1 MMATA
6 MAGCLD
12 SAIGNSAP
20 TVQMS
25 IKDKETGKTTTFR
38 VGDLLTFDATGSSD
52 PNGDPMSYEWDFGD
66 GNTGNSQTVEHAYNM
81 KGSYTVE
88 LCVSDSDLETCD
100 EQTITVADADAAL
113 PSAAITGY
121 KDNSCDGNDPSSG
134 THTLVWICEEAM
146 DPDSD
151 TFIDATTTVYLD
163 GGESSAGDDNSYI
176 TKWEWDLNVNV
187 DSDGDDDPENDADLE
202 GENPEWTNVKPGEYE
217 IKLTVTDNNGFT
229 ADDDTRVYVN
239 YRGAWAEFTIE
250 GNGTQGAAT
259 VTFGI
264 PVVYDSD
271 EGNTIRKV
279 YVVAHYPIEDD
290 DWAIGSANNRLD
302 LYAYNH
308 TEEEVTNTSS
318 KLDEDQTSNEAGEC
332 DEENDRCLE
341 LYLGGSTIR
350 SNEDGDWTVD
360 LVNEKQWD
368 TLVKT
373 FVVLIEYK

>member
-1 MMATA
+1 
-6 MAGCLD
+6 
-12 SAIGNSAP
+12 
-20 TVQMS
+20 
-25 IKDKETGKTTTFR
+25 
-38 VGDLLTFDATGSSD
+38 
-52 PNGDPMSYEWDFGD
+52 
-66 GNTGNSQTVEHAYNM
+66 
-81 KGSYTVE
+81 
-88 LCVSDSDLETCD
+88 
-100 EQTITVADADAAL
+100 
-113 PSAAITGY
+113 
-121 KDNSCDGNDPSSG
+121 
-134 THTLVWICEEAM
+134 
-146 DPDSD
+146 
-151 TFIDATTTVYLD
+151 
-163 GGESSAGDDNSYI
+163 
-176 TKWEWDLNVNV
+176 
-187 DSDGDDDPENDADLE
+187 
-202 GENPEWTNVKPGEYE
+202 
-217 IKLTVTDNNGFT
+217 LTVTDNNGFT

-279 YVVAHYPIEDD
+279 YVVAHSPIEDD